1 MNNISILQSKVEE
14 YLNGDRNITDVNS
27 SEEKLGVQITASY
40 YNDIHFE
47 CLIRNK
53 GDMATI
59 KAECSFSQNDPEI
72 DESIVAKNIIGD
84 REGVMST
91 AYDGNCVF
99 QKVVSYAKE
108 EDNKAAS
115 ILANE
120 IISLFEI
127 VNNGLSQFKH
137 SEVKAVKK
145 TPAQSVQ
152 QSEPAPAPQPLQG
165 PVNIIGS
172 QPVTEPIQTPVTPAQ
187 PEPVV
192 NDATDTAVHSHVSAQ
207 PVQSRPSRPKRTRRS
222 AATILNG
229 IKEDANLEPAQTN
242 NTSVNIEKK
251 AVEEPAVKSKPTE
264 SVKSA
269 EPKESTQ
276 TDGKSSRSYNTG
288 SYAVSSETKKQVDAL
303 YSEMNELFD
312 QRKKE
317 ADEREKFL
325 NEYSKSL
332 TTKEAELEEQKQANI
347 RELTLAKAE
356 QESEYK
362 NKKKEL
368 EEEYTRKTAELEK
381 DYLDKEDKLLQRE
394 AELDS
399 ISENLEVEKQTIDF
413 TWKKIDVEKA
423 SLEEKNK
430 ALEEKTAIFEKL
442 KKEAPVIKEVS
453 ASGSNDSAKIKAL
466 ADELD
471 SLNDEMDALEE
482 ENENLANERDMAIQE
497 RDDLLK
503 LNEELSKEND
513 NIEKSYR
520 GLQSKYD
527 KLVASSNS
535 VGTHAPVSDNSA
547 ELEEKN
553 SEIRQLKA
561 EIEALQRD
569 NKVLSETSQSSDD
582 ETAEIIRN
590 LRTELDEMKSKNT
603 ELEAN
608 FNEAKDKYISL
619 ESELKVANDKLINMP
634 SGTSTESED
643 ISVKAQQVKSD
654 LAKLGI
660 NVEFVAGAGSEDMV
674 LHGNANNSLIV
685 VNVKANVL
693 YIEKKVKKVK
703 TYLAPIETWN
713 QEDIRVTYGVH
724 ENNIICKYTYDDI
737 STAIT
742 KSFEKF
748 NSLT

>member
-59 KAECSFSQNDPEI
+59 KTECAFNHNDPEI
-72 DESIVAKNIIGD
+72 DESVVAKNIIGD

-115 ILANE
+115 ILVNE
-120 IISLFEI
+120 IIGLFEI

-137 SEVKAVKK
+137 SEVKAVKR
-145 TPAQSVQ
+145 TPTQPVQ
-152 QSEPAPAPQPLQG
+152 E
-165 PVNIIGS
+165 PVNITKS
-172 QPVTEPIQTPVTPAQ
+172 QPVTEPIQAPVAPAQ

-192 NDATDTAVHSHVSAQ
+192 NSVPDTPVQS
-207 PVQSRPSRPKRTRRS
+207 VQSRPSRPKRTRRS

-229 IKEDANLEPAQTN
+229 IKDDTDLEPAQDN
-242 NTSVNIEKK
+242 NTPARTENK
-251 AVEEPAVKSKPTE
+251 AVKESVVKSEPVESAKP
-264 SVKSA
+264 A
-269 EPKESTQ
+269 ELKESAQ
-276 TDGKSSRSYNTG
+276 TDGKSSRSHNTG

-312 QRKKE
+312 QRKKD

-332 TTKEAELEEQKQANI
+332 TAKEAELEEQKQANI

-368 EEEYTRKTAELEK
+368 EEEYTKKTAELEK

-423 SLEEKNK
+423 SLEEKSK

-442 KKEAPVIKEVS
+442 KKEAPALKEVS
-453 ASGSNDSAKIKAL
+453 TSGSNDSAKIKAL

-482 ENENLANERDMAIQE
+482 ENENLASERDMAIQE

-513 NIEKSYR
+513 NMEKSYR

-535 VGTHAPVSDNSA
+535 ASTPVPTSDNSA
-547 ELEEKN
+547 ELEEKD

-561 EIEALQRD
+561 EIETLQRD

-582 ETAEIIRN
+582 ETAEIIKN

-608 FNEAKDKYISL
+608 FNEAKDKYITL

-634 SGTSTESED
+634 SGTGTSTEPED